1 MDKLFEGKTVMLS
14 GGLGDI
20 GRSIATE
27 FARQGAHIGIGDILP
42 ESGATQFLEEIK
54 NFGVKVHYC
63 QLDITDATAVQNW
76 VIDVEN
82 ELGVA
87 SLIIANAATVTIARI
102 HEITPEQWARE
113 LRVNLDGAF
122 YLTQA
127 ATARLLHHNQPGRV
141 VFVGSWAAGSVH
153 AHIPAYSVS
162 KAGLRMLCQCMALE
176 LAPHQILVNEVAPG
190 YVEAGLSAGIWGN
203 NPGLKDI
210 SREKVPIKKIIS
222 PQSVARQVIQLCHPE
237 NEHMTGST
245 VLMDGGL
252 SLLT

>member
-1 MDKLFEGKTVMLS
+1 MEKLFEGKTVILS

-27 FARQGAHIGIGDILP
+27 FARQGANIGIGDLLS
-42 ESGATQFLEEIK
+42 ESSAVAFLKVIQ

-63 QLDITDATAVQNW
+63 QLDITDACAVQNW
-76 VIDVEN
+76 VLEVEN
-82 ELGVA
+82 RLGLA
-87 SLIIANAATVTIARI
+87 DLIIANAATVTIGGI
-102 HEITPEQWARE
+102 HTITPEQWARE

-122 YLTQA
+122 YLTQT
-127 ATARLLHHNQPGRV
+127 ATARLLHHSQPGRV

-153 AHIPAYSVS
+153 AHVPAYSVS

-176 LAPHQILVNEVAPG
+176 LASHNILVNEIALG
-190 YVEAGLSAGIWGN
+190 YVAAGLSAGIWN
-203 NPGLKDI
+203 SNPGLKDI
-210 SREKVPIKKIIS
+210 STEKVPIKKIIS
-222 PQSVARQVIQLCHPE
+222 PQSVAWQVVQLCRPE

>member
-1 MDKLFEGKTVMLS
+1 MKKLFEGKTVILS

-27 FARQGAHIGIGDILP
+27 FARQGANIGIGDLLP
-42 ESGATQFLEEIK
+42 ESAAAEFLQTIQA
-54 NFGVKVHYC
+54 FGVKVHYC
-63 QLDITDATAVQNW
+63 QLDITDANAVQNW
-76 VIDVEN
+76 VLEVEN
-82 ELGVA
+82 QLGVA
-87 SLIIANAATVTIARI
+87 DLIIANAATVTIGGI
-102 HEITPEQWARE
+102 HAITPEQWARE
-113 LRVNLDGAF
+113 LRVNLNGAF

-127 ATARLLHHNQPGRV
+127 ATARLLHHRQPGRV

-153 AHIPAYSVS
+153 VHIPAYSVS

-176 LAPHQILVNEVAPG
+176 LAPHQILVNEIAPG
-190 YVEAGLSAGIWGN
+190 YVEAGLSAGIWAS

-210 SREKVPIKKIIS
+210 SREKVPTKKIIS
-222 PQSVARQVIQLCHPE
+222 PQSVAWQVIQLCHPQ